1 MIGCPRAGDD
11 GHMTDKKQLLT
22 TFLPIAVLQAETRD
36 AAEAVPQHQLFDGM
50 VCIKRLP
57 FRIGRESRVKK
68 IDGRIERIERP
79 KLDDRE
85 PNNDLYLVDRG
96 HLLNISREH
105 LRIEIDGEAFSL
117 VDRGSACGTKVNGE
131 PVGGEDQGGR
141 KILKDGDIITIGTLE
156 SPYRFRFLDLR
167 GFTVAAGDQH
177 H

>member
-1 MIGCPRAGDD
+1 MIGSPRTGDD
-11 GHMTDKKQLLT
+11 GQMIDKKQLLT
-22 TFLPIAVLQAETRD
+22 TFLPIAVLQAETTD
-36 AAEAVPQHQLFDGM
+36 AAEAVPQQQLFDGM
-50 VCIKRLP
+50 VCIRRLP

-68 IDGRIERIERP
+68 VNGRIERIERP

-105 LRIEIDGEAFSL
+105 LLIEVDGESFYL

-141 KILKDGDIITIGTLE
+141 SILKDGDIITIGTME

-167 GFTVAAGDQH
+167 GFMIATSDH
-177 H
+177 

>member
-1 MIGCPRAGDD
+1 MIGCQRAGDD
-11 GHMTDKKQLLT
+11 GQMTDKKQLLT
-22 TFLPIAVLQAETRD
+22 TFLPTAVLQAETQD
-36 AAEAVPQHQLFDGM
+36 AAEAVPHHQLFDNM
-50 VCIKRLP
+50 VCIRRLP
-57 FRIGRESRVKK
+57 FRVGRESRVKK
-68 IDGRIERIERP
+68 VNGRIERIERP

-105 LRIEIDGEAFSL
+105 LRIEIDGDAFYL

-131 PVGGEDQGGR
+131 AVGGDDQGGR
-141 KILKDGDIITIGTLE
+141 TLLNDGDIITIGTTE

-167 GFTVAAGDQH
+167 GFTIAADAH

>member
-1 MIGCPRAGDD
+1 MI
-11 GHMTDKKQLLT
+11 DKKQLLT
-22 TFLPIAVLQAETRD
+22 TFLPIAVLQTETPD
-36 AAEAVPQHQLFDGM
+36 AAEAVPQQQLFDGM
-50 VCIKRLP
+50 VCIRRMP

-68 IDGRIERIERP
+68 VNGRVERIERP

-105 LRIEIDGEAFSL
+105 LRIELVGDAFYL

-131 PVGGEDQGGR
+131 PVGGDDQGGR
-141 KILKDGDIITIGTLE
+141 TILKDGDIITIGTME

-167 GFTVAAGDQH
+167 GFTIELRGH
-177 H
+177 